1 MKKVVELFWDVAS
14 PYTYLAHTQMAGLE
28 ARTGAEVRY
37 RPFLLGGVFKST
49 ENLMPGAN
57 PYKAAY
63 LVKDLARW
71 RDHYRVPMKMPVQEV
86 IFPVNS
92 LLPMRLATAADL
104 AGQGRALAR
113 AFFHAYWVEGRNV
126 GEEAEA
132 KVVAA
137 EAGLDVDALFAAAQ
151 SGTVKDRLRANTE
164 EAVARGAFGAP
175 AIFVGDQLYFGND
188 RLMFVEAALQG

>member
-1 MKKVVELFWDVAS
+1 VKKVVELFWDVAS

-28 ARTGAEVRY
+28 ARTGAEVQY

-49 ENLMPGAN
+49 DNLMPGAN

-71 RDHYRVPMKMPVQEV
+71 RDHYQVPMKMPALEV
-86 IFPVNS
+86 IFPLSS

-104 AGQGRALAR
+104 AGQGRTLAT
-113 AFFHAYWVEGRNV
+113 AFFQAYWVQGRNV
-126 GEEAEA
+126 GEESEA
-132 KVVAA
+132 RGVVE
-137 EAGLDVDALFAAAQ
+137 EAGLDAAALFAAAQ
-151 SGTVKDRLRANTE
+151 TGPVKDRLRANTE
-164 EAVARGAFGAP
+164 EAVSRGAFGAP

-188 RLMFVEAALQG
+188 RLMFVEAALRG

>member
-28 ARTGAEVRY
+28 ARTGAEVQY

-49 ENLMPGAN
+49 DNLMPGAN

-71 RDHYRVPMKMPVQEV
+71 RDHYQVPMKMPALEV
-86 IFPVNS
+86 IFPLSS

-104 AGQGRALAR
+104 AGQGRTLAT
-113 AFFHAYWVEGRNV
+113 AFFQAYWVQGRNV
-126 GEEAEA
+126 GEESEA
-132 KVVAA
+132 RGVVE
-137 EAGLDVDALFAAAQ
+137 EAGLDAAALFAAAQ
-151 SGTVKDRLRANTE
+151 TGPVKDRLRANTE
-164 EAVARGAFGAP
+164 EAVSRGAFGAP

-188 RLMFVEAALQG
+188 RLMFVEAALRG

>member
-1 MKKVVELFWDVAS
+1 MTKVVEFFWDVAS

-28 ARTGAEVRY
+28 ARTGAQVRY

-49 ENLMPGAN
+49 DNLMPGAN

-71 RDHYRVPMKMPVQEV
+71 RDHYRVPMKMPALEV

-104 AGQGRALAR
+104 AGQGRTLAQAL
-113 AFFHAYWVEGRNV
+113 FHAYWVQGRNV

-132 KVVAA
+132 RAA
-137 EAGLDVDALFAAAQ
+137 VLEAGLDAEALFSSAQ
-151 SGTVKDRLRANTE
+151 SGPVKDRLRANTE
-164 EAVARGAFGAP
+164 EAVSRGAFGAP